1 MPSARSFLNLEYRRY
16 MPRISQLDGKR
27 QADLFMFY
35 DTDTNQHGLA
45 HDPFKALVAPRPIG
59 WIGSLSEDGTPN
71 LAPYSFF
78 NAIGERPKMVMF
90 ASDGRK
96 DSVTNIEH
104 TREFTASLVSL
115 DLAEKMNASS
125 VSAPPHVDEFKY
137 AGLTAR
143 AGELVSAPYVS
154 EAYAA
159 LECKLVDL
167 FSPKTLSGGH
177 ASYILVIG
185 QVVGIHID
193 PHIIDDGR
201 IHMGRAAP
209 VARMGYR
216 DYSHGSEPF
225 EMTRPMWE
233 DTDE

>member
-1 MPSARSFLNLEYRRY
+1 
-16 MPRISQLDGKR
+16 
-27 QADLFMFY
+27 MFY
-35 DTDTNQHGLA
+35 ETETNGHGLP

-59 WIGSLSEDGTPN
+59 WIGSIADDGTPN

-78 NAIGERPKMVMF
+78 NAISDSPKMVMF

-104 TREFTASLVSL
+104 SREFTASLVSL

-125 VSAPPHVDEFKY
+125 ISAPPHVDEFAY
-137 AGLTAR
+137 AGLTAKSGR
-143 AGELVSAPYVS
+143 LVAAPYVG

-167 FSPKTLSGGH
+167 YSPKTLSGGL
-177 ASYILVIG
+177 ADYILVIG
-185 QVVGIHID
+185 QVVGVHID
-193 PHIIDDGR
+193 PHILSDGLVK
-201 IHMGRAAP
+201 MDRAAP

-216 DYSHGSEPF
+216 HYSHGAEPF
-225 EMTRPMWE
+225 EMTRPEWND
-233 DTDE
+233 DTE